1 MLQTFSIT
9 ITNKVNYF
17 ASIFT
22 DRKKIFSCIV
32 NHFVHFGVIVSYED
46 NTNTYGIPNLDC
58 LLGMVY
64 QQQLAL
70 LGDTLK
76 ESEKASESQSQ
87 RNTPTCAL
95 EESIVN
101 KILTLPPETILLSD
115 HSSPITVEQERRLLL
130 G

>member
-1 MLQTFSIT
+1 M
-9 ITNKVNYF
+9 
-17 ASIFT
+17 
-22 DRKKIFSCIV
+22 V

-58 LLGMVY
+58 LLGMAY

-76 ESEKASESQSQ
+76 ESEKASES
-87 RNTPTCAL
+87 TEHPYVCAR
-95 EESIVN
+95 ESIVN
-101 KILTLPPETILLSD
+101 KILTLPPETILLSG
-115 HSSPITVEQERRLLL
+115 HSSPITVEQERRLFL

>member
-1 MLQTFSIT
+1 MLQTFSTI

-17 ASIFT
+17 AGIFT
-22 DRKKIFSCIV
+22 DKKKNFSCIV
-32 NHFVHFGVIVSYED
+32 NHFVHFGVIVLYED

-76 ESEKASESQSQ
+76 ESEKASESTEHPRVRSRNQSSTKYSPYRLKQ
-87 RNTPTCAL
+87 SSSQTTP
-95 EESIVN
+95 
-101 KILTLPPETILLSD
+101 LPSQW
-115 HSSPITVEQERRLLL
+115 SRSVACF
-130 G
+130 

>member
-1 MLQTFSIT
+1 M
-9 ITNKVNYF
+9 
-17 ASIFT
+17 
-22 DRKKIFSCIV
+22 V

-64 QQQLAL
+64 KQQLAL

-76 ESEKASESQSQ
+76 ESEKASES
-87 RNTPTCAL
+87 TEHPHVCAR
-95 EESIVN
+95 ESIVN
-101 KILTLPPETILLSD
+101 KILTLPPETILLSG

>member
-1 MLQTFSIT
+1 M
-9 ITNKVNYF
+9 
-17 ASIFT
+17 
-22 DRKKIFSCIV
+22 V

-76 ESEKASESQSQ
+76 ESEKASESTEHPHVCARGINRQQ
-87 RNTPTCAL
+87 NTH
-95 EESIVN
+95 
-101 KILTLPPETILLSD
+101 LTA
-115 HSSPITVEQERRLLL
+115 
-130 G
+130 